1 MRHIL
6 IMKAEKLYLSSIGE
20 DAAACAAAF
29 GLGVELAQFCTA
41 MNLDDGSYIRQ
52 SLADCLAASPRRIF
66 HGPYHELTP
75 AAVDPLV
82 LEITRKRY
90 RQAAEKAAELGC
102 EKLVLHAGFV
112 PQVYFPEWF
121 TARSIEFWGQMMD
134 ELPESLTVCLENVME
149 PEPDMLLT
157 IVNAVDHPRLRL
169 CLDVGH
175 ANTFVSEVPP
185 AVWLER
191 LSPYLSHVH
200 LHNNLGGN
208 DLHAPLPEG
217 SIDMEAFLTRL
228 EMLCPEATCTLE
240 LRRCRDSIL
249 WMKEKRFL

>member
-1 MRHIL
+1 
-6 IMKAEKLYLSSIGE
+6 MKNENLFLSSIGE
-20 DAAACAAAF
+20 DAAACAAEF

-41 MNLDDGSYIRQ
+41 LNLDDDSYIRQ
-52 SLADCLAASPRRIF
+52 SLAGCLAASPRRIF

-102 EKLVLHAGFV
+102 TKLVLHAGFI

-121 TARSIEFWGQMMD
+121 TVRSIDFWGRMMD

-149 PEPDMLLT
+149 PSPEMLLT
-157 IVNAVDHPRLRL
+157 IVDAVAHPRLRL

-175 ANTFVSEVPP
+175 ANTFVSEVSPMT
-185 AVWLER
+185 WLER
-191 LSPYLSHVH
+191 LAPFLSHVH
-200 LHNNLGGN
+200 LHNNFGRH
-208 DLHAPLPEG
+208 DLHEPLPEG
-217 SIDMEAFLTRL
+217 SIDMAAILTRL
-228 EMLCPEATCTLE
+228 EALCPGVTCTLE
-240 LRRCRDSIL
+240 LQQCRDSIL